1 MTAGGVSAGADPT
14 RAEVRARLSTA
25 AIDLVLERGYEQVTV
40 EGLVE
45 RAGVRFADFAREFSG
60 KEDCVLAVI
69 DAETERFRELV
80 YGVYGRE
87 SCWRDGLRAAA
98 YAAARFV
105 RENSRY
111 TLFST
116 MMMNGATELARTR
129 RDMAVQMLS
138 ELIDAGRC
146 ELEDPSSVSPD
157 TALAVVG
164 GIYELLQKE
173 LSRGRGTAKAE
184 DYVPQLMYVAVR
196 PYLGHAEAL
205 KELSIPAPGVAQ

>member
-1 MTAGGVSAGADPT
+1 MMAGGVRAGADPE
-14 RAEVRARLSTA
+14 RMEVRARLGVA

-40 EGLVE
+40 ADLVG
-45 RAGVRFADFAREFSG
+45 RACVRRSDFDREFRG

-80 YGVYGRE
+80 YGAYERE
-87 SCWRDGLRAAA
+87 SRWRDGLRAAA

-105 RENSRY
+105 RENPRY

-116 MMMNGATELARTR
+116 TMMNGATELARTR
-129 RDMAVQMLS
+129 RDLAVQMLS
-138 ELIDAGRC
+138 ELIDAGRD

-157 TALAVVG
+157 TALAVIG

-173 LSRGRGTAKAE
+173 LSRGHGTARAE
-184 DYVPQLMYVAVR
+184 DYVPQLMYIAVR

-205 KELSIPAPGVAQ
+205 KELSIPAPEAAR

>member
-1 MTAGGVSAGADPT
+1 MAPRAATGDGAERRD
-14 RAEVRARLSTA
+14 VRARLSA
-25 AIDLVLERGYEQVTV
+25 AVVDLVLERGYEQVTV
-40 EGLVE
+40 EALVR
-45 RAGVRFADFAREFSG
+45 RAEVRRIEFEREFTG

-69 DAETERFRELV
+69 DAETERFKGLV
-80 YGVYGRE
+80 YGAYGRE

-105 RENSRY
+105 RENPRY
-111 TLFST
+111 ALFST
-116 MMMNGATELARTR
+116 TMMNGATEFARAR
-129 RDMAVQMLS
+129 RDMAVRMLA
-138 ELIDAGRC
+138 ELIDAGRD

-157 TALAVVG
+157 TALTVVG

-173 LSRGRGTAKAE
+173 LSRGRGTTRAE

-205 KELSIPAPGVAQ
+205 KELSIPAPEAAR